1 MGRSSQYNHYMQ
13 RVDSPGFSIIDI
25 EEEFPGLLYS
35 SAKGIYDIG
44 KPKNIYTEQYADSD
58 RTRVYIPIENLN
70 GQLKHDTSLIAN
82 EATTVEMTFLVVG
95 DADTRRDVI
104 TAFEDYVRT
113 GIHMYYDTAR
123 QMKFNF
129 FVSDAIKVSEEKW
142 HGTQPY
148 VEMTVPLQNINGKT
162 RHEELPVFTKRLR
175 GRVEGV

>member
-13 RVDSPGFSIIDI
+13 RVDSPGYNRIDI

-58 RTRVYIPIENLN
+58 RTRVYIPIEYLN
-70 GQLKHDTSLIAN
+70 GQLVHDTSLIAN

-95 DADTRRDVI
+95 DTDARRDTI

-113 GIHMYYDTAR
+113 GIHTYYDTAR
-123 QMKFNF
+123 QMEFTF

-148 VEMTVPLQNINGKT
+148 VELTVPLQNINGKT
-162 RHEELPVFTKRLR
+162 RH
-175 GRVEGV
+175 VEPSAIIQTITS